1 MTGRHPITA
10 EGHKRLKEELD
21 RLIRVE
27 RPKAAR
33 AVGVAREHGDLSENA
48 EYEAAKDAQG
58 MLEAKIRNM
67 EGQLGAAEIIDPR
80 EIKSERIVFG
90 ATVRVMDL
98 ETDKESEYQIV
109 GELEADL
116 DKGMISV
123 NSPIARAL
131 IGKETGDI
139 IDLRAP
145 GGIRSLEILGV
156 SYG

>member
-1 MTGRHPITA
+1 
-10 EGHKRLKEELD
+10 
-21 RLIRVE
+21 
-27 RPKAAR
+27 
-33 AVGVAREHGDLSENA
+33 
-48 EYEAAKDAQG
+48 
-58 MLEAKIRNM
+58 
-67 EGQLGAAEIIDPR
+67 
-80 EIKSERIVFG
+80 
-90 ATVRVMDL
+90 
-98 ETDKESEYQIV
+98 
-109 GELEADL
+109 EADL